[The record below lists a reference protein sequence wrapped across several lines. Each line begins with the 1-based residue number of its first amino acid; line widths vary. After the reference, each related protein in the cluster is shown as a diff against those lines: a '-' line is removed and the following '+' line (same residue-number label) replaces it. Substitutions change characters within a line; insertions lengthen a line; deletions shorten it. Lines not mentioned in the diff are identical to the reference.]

1 MNLLRTTAW
10 KTPSQTAQRNSFK
23 EVREETGDV
32 RIFAGEKKKSQPS
45 KITANNKKQTSQVNG
60 FKCFSLYGK
69 MQESGLTEISPLI
82 FIITI

>member
-32 RIFAGEKKKSQPS
+32 RIFAGEKKKKSAI
-45 KITANNKKQTSQVNG
+45 KDY
-60 FKCFSLYGK
+60 C
-69 MQESGLTEISPLI
+69 
-82 FIITI
+82 